1 MSSGGDTIPAG
12 SPRAP
17 LGEAPGGG
25 GDGLAP
31 RSRQSV
37 YRGDTLRWHHSGLAS
52 IREVDSW
59 HLNGERTKTSTLGVH
74 AVASL
79 FGIVVALHV

>member
-1 MSSGGDTIPAG
+1 VETAWLLAVASQCIEVT
-12 SPRAP
+12 RF
-17 LGEAPGGG
+17 
-25 GDGLAP
+25 DG
-31 RSRQSV
+31 
-37 YRGDTLRWHHSGLAS
+37 TSGLAS

>member
-1 MSSGGDTIPAG
+1 
-12 SPRAP
+12 
-17 LGEAPGGG
+17 
-25 GDGLAP
+25 
-31 RSRQSV
+31 V

-79 FGIVVALHV
+79 FGIVVALHVYACITSLTAVFGVGDLTVDPSVRRTTPSANGA